1 VKRNIRSAYNAI
13 SALALMLTTGIF
25 GLIVTKLIIE
35 TYGSDFYG
43 LNATATQI
51 ITIVLLLEGGFT
63 LAANVALLKPY
74 TSKNYDVVNGI
85 AAATHRT
92 FRKAGALSLLFG
104 ATLVVLY
111 SFFINSGL
119 SQGFI
124 ILVLMMTVFPVSVNL
139 FAVTK
144 YRIILQAEQKEYVI
158 SLSSLVTGI
167 ARYVAII
174 VLIYF
179 GTPMWTI
186 AFATMV
192 FVLINNLI
200 IYLHVKI
207 KYKLINFK
215 ATPNFAAI
223 KGTRDVLV
231 QKITVALYM
240 SLPIIAITLSAG
252 GTMLASVY
260 AVFNSVFL
268 LLKGL
273 LRAVIDAPRLGLGEF
288 ASQKSKEHVW
298 NIFKQYQ
305 MVVFALLFI
314 LLSVASVLVMPFIS
328 IYTKNVTDINY
339 TQPFIALA
347 MVLTAFFELLHMP
360 SGHLINMTGNFRVS
374 RNIQLIGSGTLVTGL
389 VTGAITLGLYGIL
402 GAVLLTSALLAV
414 LQIGYVHRLFFKKK
428 MLGFARLILPVVII
442 GPLVVWLEIRL
453 LPQLNG
459 FAHFA
464 LAGLALLL
472 VNSVIGFAMY
482 YLTNRAT
489 MMSLL
494 NRFASMLPKRKRD
507 SN

>member
-1 VKRNIRSAYNAI
+1 
-13 SALALMLTTGIF
+13 
-25 GLIVTKLIIE
+25 
-35 TYGSDFYG
+35 
-43 LNATATQI
+43 
-51 ITIVLLLEGGFT
+51 
-63 LAANVALLKPY
+63 
-74 TSKNYDVVNGI
+74 
-85 AAATHRT
+85 
-92 FRKAGALSLLFG
+92 
-104 ATLVVLY
+104 
-111 SFFINSGL
+111 
-119 SQGFI
+119 
-124 ILVLMMTVFPVSVNL
+124 
-139 FAVTK
+139 
-144 YRIILQAEQKEYVI
+144 
-158 SLSSLVTGI
+158 
-167 ARYVAII
+167 
-174 VLIYF
+174 
-179 GTPMWTI
+179 
-186 AFATMV
+186 
-192 FVLINNLI
+192 
-200 IYLHVKI
+200 
-207 KYKLINFK
+207 
-215 ATPNFAAI
+215 
-223 KGTRDVLV
+223 
-231 QKITVALYM
+231 
-240 SLPIIAITLSAG
+240 
-252 GTMLASVY
+252 
-260 AVFNSVFL
+260 
-268 LLKGL
+268 
-273 LRAVIDAPRLGLGEF
+273 
-288 ASQKSKEHVW
+288 
-298 NIFKQYQ
+298 